1 VPRCALV
8 VDVVIIKKKSFMSFV
23 LHKREKRRMVPLIHP
38 SIHDIPHRS
47 SDDALHA
54 AFLLM
59 RVGNTNITQKG
70 NEHL

>member
-1 VPRCALV
+1 
-8 VDVVIIKKKSFMSFV
+8 MSFV